1 MNQKTEQQIK
11 TWARKIRKSDRKA
24 FDEFFRWGYPML
36 VRFAAGYTGQKS
48 SACDVVQ
55 DAFVILWQKR
65 SEIDPNRSLKAY
77 LYRIVR
83 NLCLNHLRDNS
94 GTVVDSELVQGEGFS
109 SDELSAESPGDDN
122 GSLDQKF
129 REWIHALPDRQ
140 QEAFELS
147 RFEGLEHD
155 EIADVMEISPKT
167 VNNHIVSALRQ
178 LRTFYEEYQKNINN
192 DL

>member
-1 MNQKTEQQIK
+1 
-11 TWARKIRKSDRKA
+11 
-24 FDEFFRWGYPML
+24 ML

-48 SACDVVQ
+48 SACDIVQ

-83 NLCLNHLRDNS
+83 NLCLNHLRDRS
-94 GTVVDSELVQGEGFS
+94 GTIVDSELVQGEAFS
-109 SDELSAESPGDDN
+109 SDELSTESPGNSN

-155 EIADVMEISPKT
+155 EIADVMEISSKT
-167 VNNHIVSALRQ
+167 VNNHIVAALRQ
-178 LRTFYEEYQKNINN
+178 LRTFYDEYQKKLNN